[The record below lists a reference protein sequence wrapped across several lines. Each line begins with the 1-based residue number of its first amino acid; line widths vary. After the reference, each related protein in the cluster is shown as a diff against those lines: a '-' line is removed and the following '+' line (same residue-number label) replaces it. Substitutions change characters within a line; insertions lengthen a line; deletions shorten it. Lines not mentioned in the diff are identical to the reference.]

1 MSRQFQISKAWA
13 LLIAGV
19 LIAII
24 VLAGVY
30 LGVRDNGNSDS
41 PSLTSTTSLHPPS
54 AVLDR
59 ARSFKDGNGA
69 WEAFVWEFNGVEM
82 VLVPAGCFMMGSE
95 NTRDDER
102 PVHRVCFEAPFWID
116 QMEVTIGQFAA
127 LSGQAK
133 HGPYRAERDHPMEQ
147 ISWIEAQAFCES
159 RGAHLPTEAEWEY
172 AARGPDSLTY
182 PWGNEFISDN
192 VVWNQNSSRQTAEV
206 GSQAAGA
213 SWVGALDLSGNVWEW
228 VADWYAE
235 AYYATLPD
243 SVVNPTG
250 PGSGEFRGMRGG
262 SWSNDDPDDL
272 RAARRSNWNPTYW
285 ASDVGFRC
293 VRSAAD

>member
-1 MSRQFQISKAWA
+1 M
-13 LLIAGV
+13 
-19 LIAII
+19 
-24 VLAGVY
+24 VY
-30 LGVRDNGNSDS
+30 VPEGEFTMGQPAMGRDTLDTVHPVILDS
-41 PSLTSTTSLHPPS
+41 
-54 AVLDR
+54 
-59 ARSFKDGNGA
+59 
-69 WEAFVWEFNGVEM
+69 
-82 VLVPAGCFMMGSE
+82 
-95 NTRDDER
+95 
-102 PVHRVCFEAPFWID
+102 FWID

-159 RGAHLPTEAEWEY
+159 RGAHLPTEVEWEY

-182 PWGNEFISDN
+182 PWGNGFISDN

-262 SWSNDDPDDL
+262 SGPSDDPDDL